1 MKRARVTRTARRSR
15 TLMRIALRSALLC
28 GFAVTSW
35 SCGRNEKTEAV
46 AAERHNADSGDS
58 TAVPAGAKTATA
70 APTALL
76 EPGALKTVAGA
87 VVQGR
92 TGPGNQPFEVARRT
106 PHPPAFAR
114 QFGSVTLGIALR
126 VRTPDLTQ
134 YPCTSCHM
142 GSGMRASAQRVP
154 DAHQN
159 IQPVHP
165 AETGATCRSCHAPE
179 NVELLAFQ
187 SGERTTIDHAYRLC
201 GQCHTPQATAWAA
214 GAHGKRLDG
223 WQGRRV
229 VLGCTA
235 CHDPHRPAIEQRT
248 PFRAPQIERKRRS
261 P

>member
-1 MKRARVTRTARRSR
+1 MQVA
-15 TLMRIALRSALLC
+15 MRSALLC
-28 GFAVTSW
+28 CIAVTGW
-35 SCGRNEKTEAV
+35 ACDRNEKTGAMDDV
-46 AAERHNADSGDS
+46 GQNADARDS
-58 TAVPAGAKTATA
+58 TAVPAAATTKPA
-70 APTALL
+70 ALTPAL
-76 EPGALKTVAGA
+76 EPGALKTVTGA
-87 VVQGR
+87 IVQGR

-142 GSGMRASAQRVP
+142 GSGMRGSAQRVP

-165 AETGATCRSCHAPE
+165 AEAGGTCRSCHAPE
-179 NVELLAFQ
+179 NVELLAIQ
-187 SGERTTIDHAYRLC
+187 NGGRTTIDHAYRLC
-201 GQCHTPQATAWAA
+201 AQCHNAQATAWAA

-229 VLGCTA
+229 VLGCAA